1 MDVTI
6 LKGVLSEETF
16 AKVQDE
22 TSKVEGKLADLSTGK
37 FVSNEKYSA
46 LETQLTNTQNLLN
59 QKNDD
64 YDKLKE
70 SAGENETLKKQI
82 DDMKS
87 DFETEKTN
95 LENSYK
101 KQLKQN
107 VISSTIVSEFKPKD
121 VNDIMSHIDL
131 EKVKVEDGKVTEG
144 LKEQVEELRKEKA
157 YYFDNNGGK
166 PWGLDHNGETKN
178 LDAIRKAMGLK
189 TTKE

>member
-64 YDKLKE
+64 YDKLKK
-70 SAGENETLKKQI
+70 SAGENDTLKKQI

-131 EKVKVEDGKVTEG
+131 EKIKVEDGKVTEG

>member
-6 LKGVLSEETF
+6 LKDVLSEETF

-70 SAGENETLKKQI
+70 SAGENETLRKQI

-87 DFETEKTN
+87 DFETQKTE
-95 LENSYK
+95 LENNYK

-144 LKEQVEELRKEKA
+144 LKEQVEELKKEKA

>member
-6 LKGVLSEETF
+6 LKDVLSEETF

-64 YDKLKE
+64 YDKLKD
-70 SAGENETLKKQI
+70 SAGENETLRKQI

-87 DFETEKTN
+87 DFETQKTE
-95 LENSYK
+95 LENNYK

-144 LKEQVEELRKEKA
+144 LKEQVEELKKEKA

>member
-70 SAGENETLKKQI
+70 AAGENETLKKQI

-87 DFETEKTN
+87 DFEAEKTN

-131 EKVKVEDGKVTEG
+131 EKIKVEDGKVTEG

>member
-64 YDKLKE
+64 YDKLKKL
-70 SAGENETLKKQI
+70 AGENDTLKKQI

-87 DFETEKTN
+87 DFETQKTE
-95 LENSYK
+95 LENNYK

-131 EKVKVEDGKVTEG
+131 EKIKVEDGKVTEG

-157 YYFDNNGGK
+157 YYFDNDGGK
-166 PWGLDHNGETKN
+166 GWGLDHNGETKN

>member
-6 LKGVLSEETF
+6 LKDVLSEETF

-46 LETQLTNTQNLLN
+46 LETQLTNTQNLLS

-70 SAGENETLKKQI
+70 SAGENETLRKQI

-87 DFETEKTN
+87 DIETQKTE
-95 LENSYK
+95 LENNYK

-131 EKVKVEDGKVTEG
+131 EKIKVEDGKVTEG

-157 YYFDNNGGK
+157 YYFDNNGK
-166 PWGLDHNGETKN
+166 VSWGLDHNGETKN

>member
-1 MDVTI
+1 MDITV
-6 LKGVLSEETF
+6 LKDVLSEETF
-16 AKVQDE
+16 AKVQEE
-22 TSKVEGKLADLSTGK
+22 TSKTEGKLADLSTGK

-64 YDKLKE
+64 YDKLKKA
-70 SAGENETLKKQI
+70 AGENETLKNQI

-87 DFETEKTN
+87 DFETQKTE
-95 LENSYK
+95 LENNYK

-107 VISSTIVSEFKPKD
+107 VISSTIVSDFKPKD

-131 EKVKVEDGKVTEG
+131 EKIKVENGKVTEG
-144 LKEQVEELRKEKA
+144 LKEQVEELKKEKA
-157 YYFDNNGGK
+157 YYFNDNNGK
-166 PWGLDHNGETKN
+166 TWGLDHNGETKN

-189 TTKE
+189 TNKE

>member
-59 QKNDD
+59 KKNDD
-64 YDKLKE
+64 YDKLKKA
-70 SAGENETLKKQI
+70 AGENETLRTQI

-87 DFETEKTN
+87 DFETQKTE
-95 LENSYK
+95 LENNYK

>member
-64 YDKLKE
+64 YDKLKK
-70 SAGENETLKKQI
+70 SAGENDTLKKQI

-101 KQLKQN
+101 KQLKEN

-131 EKVKVEDGKVTEG
+131 EKIKVEDGKVTEG

-157 YYFDNNGGK
+157 YYFDSNGGK
-166 PWGLDHNGETKN
+166 GWGLDHNGETKN